1 MNWPSTRGKSRRKRR
16 KSKFENR
23 NSVREEPPEGGLR
36 LFERPFPRPCRPALL
51 VVQTS
56 GEVRDHGDGLA
67 DLLGSLVHEESLA
80 VRSDTIENVG
90 GGPGGDERLSRAEL
104 EGGADGFHWD
114 RQHVKTRVEIVELL
128 AVRAPHRSL
137 SPFDGDLPLAL
148 GAAVSHHED
157 FCTAGLRG
165 HVGEPMPIG
174 RKRRLRTAVEHLSR
188 FAVALER

>member
-1 MNWPSTRGKSRRKRR
+1 MNWPITRGKSRRKRR

-51 VVQTS
+51 VVQTR
-56 GEVRDHGDGLA
+56 GEVGNHGDGLA

-80 VRSDTIENVG
+80 VRSDTVENVG

-104 EGGADGFHWD
+104 KGGADGFHRD
-114 RQHVKTRVEIVELL
+114 RQHVKTRIEIVELL
-128 AVRAPHRSL
+128 AVRAPQRIL

-148 GAAVSHHED
+148 SAAVTHHED
-157 FCTAGLRG
+157 FRAAGLRRS
-165 HVGEPMPIG
+165 VREPMPVG
-174 RKRRLRTAVEHLSR
+174 R
-188 FAVALER
+188 